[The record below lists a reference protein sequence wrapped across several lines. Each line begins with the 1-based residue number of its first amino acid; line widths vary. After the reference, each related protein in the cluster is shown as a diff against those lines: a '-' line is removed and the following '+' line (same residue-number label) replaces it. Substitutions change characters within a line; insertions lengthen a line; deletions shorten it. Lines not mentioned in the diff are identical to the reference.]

1 MVITVLLILAGIYFN
16 SKRPE
21 LVNPIAVAATVER
34 IEPAGAVYAGETGA
48 AAQAAA
54 VAAAAEAAKGQVAY
68 GGTLDGGEIYGQLCS
83 ACHNAGVAGAPM
95 LQKAQWSARL
105 AQGVDTLK
113 LHAIQG
119 IRGMPA
125 RGGNPSL
132 NDEQVNATVDWM
144 IAELK

>member
-54 VAAAAEAAKGQVAY
+54 VAAATEAAKGQVAY
-68 GGTLDGGEIYGQLCS
+68 GGTLDGREIYGQLCS

>member
-1 MVITVLLILAGIYFN
+1 
-16 SKRPE
+16 
-21 LVNPIAVAATVER
+21 
-34 IEPAGAVYAGETGA
+34 
-48 AAQAAA
+48 
-54 VAAAAEAAKGQVAY
+54 
-68 GGTLDGGEIYGQLCS
+68 
-83 ACHNAGVAGAPM
+83 M